1 MVDAPDHRRGGG
13 VIPVVLA
20 LGWAAVVIAI
30 GRAHRLVPRGADLV
44 PARPRP
50 GRSALPAPLR
60 RIGPLLSGS
69 ALGWVL
75 AGPLGAVTS
84 IGLVVLV
91 RRARCARAVRRA
103 DAARASR
110 LPDALDLLVVAGSAG
125 LTSRHGLRLVAQRGP
140 PVLRPA
146 FADVIARVDAG
157 APLGEAL
164 PRLVESVGE
173 PARSMVRAV
182 LTAERDGVPI
192 RSLLA
197 HLADEARRQRRHE
210 LEAAAR
216 RLPVRLSFPLACC
229 SLPAFV
235 VLTVVPL
242 AAAGL
247 QRLAPVP
254 L

>member
-1 MVDAPDHRRGGG
+1 
-13 VIPVVLA
+13 VIPVALA
-20 LGWAAVVIAI
+20 VGWLAVVVAI
-30 GRAHRLVPRGADLV
+30 GRGHRPV
-44 PARPRP
+44 ARPTELIPAQPGAWRSRP
-50 GRSALPAPLR
+50 VTPLRQIAPLLA
-60 RIGPLLSGS
+60 GGV
-69 ALGWVL
+69 LGWVL
-75 AGPLGAVTS
+75 VGPVGAVAI
-84 IGLVVLV
+84 IGLLVLV
-91 RRARCARAVRRA
+91 RRARSARAARHA
-103 DAARASR
+103 AAARAAQ
-110 LPDALDLLVVAGSAG
+110 LPDAIDLLVVAGAAG
-125 LTSRHGLRLVAQRGP
+125 LTARHGLRLVALRGP
-140 PVLRPA
+140 PLLRPA

-164 PRLVESVGE
+164 PRLVDSVGE
-173 PARSMVRAV
+173 QARSMIRAV

-216 RLPVRLSFPLACC
+216 RLPVRLTFPLACC

-247 QRLAPVP
+247 QRLVPVS

>member
-1 MVDAPDHRRGGG
+1 MVDAPDHRRGPA

-20 LGWAAVVIAI
+20 VGWAAVVVVV
-30 GRAHRLVPRGADLV
+30 GRARRSVPRHADLV
-44 PARPRP
+44 PARPPPR
-50 GRSALPAPLR
+50 RSGLPAPLGQ
-60 RIGPLLSGS
+60 IAPLLAGG

-75 AGPLGAVTS
+75 VGPLGAVTS
-84 IGLVVLV
+84 TGLVVLV
-91 RRARCARAVRRA
+91 RRARRARALRRGG
-103 DAARASR
+103 AARAAR

-125 LTSRHGLRLVAQRGP
+125 LTSRQGLWLVAQRGP

-146 FADVIARVDAG
+146 FADVMARVNTG

-216 RLPVRLSFPLACC
+216 RLPVRLSFPIACC

-247 QRLAPVP
+247 QRLGPVP

>member
-1 MVDAPDHRRGGG
+1 
-13 VIPVVLA
+13 VIPIALA
-20 LGWAAVVIAI
+20 AGWAAVVVAI
-30 GRAHRLVPRGADLV
+30 GRAHRPVARPSDLV
-44 PARPRP
+44 PTQMRRR
-50 GRSALPAPLR
+50 GRTRVTPLRQMAPLLA
-60 RIGPLLSGS
+60 GGL
-69 ALGWVL
+69 LGWVL
-75 AGPLGAVTS
+75 VGPVGVVAT
-84 IGLVVLV
+84 IGLLVLLP
-91 RRARCARAVRRA
+91 RARSASRARRSG
-103 DAARASR
+103 AARAAR
-110 LPDALDLLVVAGSAG
+110 LPDAIDLLVVAGSAG
-125 LTSRHGLRLVAQRGP
+125 LTARHGLRLVAQRGP

-164 PRLVESVGE
+164 PRLVDTVGE
-173 PARSMVRAV
+173 QARSMVRAV

-210 LEAAAR
+210 LEAAVR
-216 RLPVRLSFPLACC
+216 RLPVRLTFPLACC

-247 QRLAPVP
+247 HQLGPVP
-254 L
+254 R

>member
-1 MVDAPDHRRGGG
+1 M
-13 VIPVVLA
+13 IPVLLA
-20 LGWAAVVIAI
+20 VGWAAVVVAI
-30 GRAHRLVPRGADLV
+30 GRARRPVPRCGDLV
-44 PARPRP
+44 PARPRT
-50 GRSALPAPLR
+50 GWTTLPAPLG
-60 RIGPLLSGS
+60 RIARLLGGGV
-69 ALGWVL
+69 LGWVL
-75 AGPLGAVTS
+75 VGPLGAVTS

-91 RRARCARAVRRA
+91 PRARCARATRRA
-103 DAARASR
+103 GAARAAG

-125 LTSRHGLRLVAQRGP
+125 LTSRQGLRLVAQRGP
-140 PVLRPA
+140 PVLRSA
-146 FADVIARVDAG
+146 FADVVARLDAG

-173 PARSMVRAV
+173 PARSMVRTV

-197 HLADEARRQRRHE
+197 HLADEARRRRRHE

-247 QRLAPVP
+247 QRLGPVP